1 MGIYCDREPVDVSG
15 RLRREIQQHTTDV
28 WVHCRIHSNEA
39 KKSILPSPLR
49 PADSLS
55 TRQSPTPPSGV
66 VIFHHA
72 DTSVVM
78 RDDVPITLALLCG
91 GIIHGTINAWL
102 VDIEEEEL
110 W

>member
-1 MGIYCDREPVDVSG
+1 MSG
-15 RLRREIQQHTTDV
+15 
-28 WVHCRIHSNEA
+28 A
-39 KKSILPSPLR
+39 
-49 PADSLS
+49 
-55 TRQSPTPPSGV
+55 

-91 GIIHGTINAWL
+91 GIIHGTINVWL